1 MMELDSKSAIDLV
14 ALELLHESDEPVGNQ
29 RLMSALQAEGIV
41 IAEATAGRVLQRL
54 VAQGL
59 AHTIGKRGRVLTT
72 AGRTKL
78 ASLRSDLS
86 RQKRSA
92 RLLAVSSIAD
102 VESLRDMLL
111 VRRAIEPEAA
121 RLAATKATAEDVR
134 LLHDYAC
141 AHCLASTD
149 DGQRVDPAISF
160 HCQLVRA
167 SHHALLTEIGLL
179 VLEQTNTALLDRIS
193 HDAAMACLT
202 REDMERDAAA
212 LVTDHEG
219 ITEAIKRGEPE
230 EAEKRMRRHIDR
242 LLAKTTAYIE
252 LISRESAEGRKRQD
266 KS

>member
-1 MMELDSKSAIDLV
+1 MMESDSKSAIDLV
-14 ALELLHESDEPVGNQ
+14 ALELLHESDEPVGNH

-41 IAEATAGRVLQRL
+41 IAEATAGRILQRL
-54 VAQGL
+54 VSQGL

-72 AGRTKL
+72 AGKTKL
-78 ASLRSDLS
+78 ATLRSDHL

-121 RLAATKATAEDVR
+121 RLAATRASAEDIK
-134 LLHDYAC
+134 LLHDFAC
-141 AHCLASTD
+141 AHCLASPD
-149 DGQRVDPAISF
+149 DGERVDPAISF

-167 SHHALLTEIGLL
+167 SHHPLLTEMGLL

-193 HDAAMACLT
+193 HDAAMAHLT
-202 REDMERDAAA
+202 TEDMERDAAA
-212 LVTDHEG
+212 LVTDHES
-219 ITEAIKRGEPE
+219 ITQAIRRGDPE
-230 EAEKRMRRHIDR
+230 EAERRMRLHIDR

-252 LISRESAEGRKRQD
+252 VIHHESGGDRDEPLKP
-266 KS
+266 

>member
-1 MMELDSKSAIDLV
+1 MFEPDSKSAIDLV

-29 RLMSALQAEGIV
+29 KLMSALQAKGMV
-41 IAEATAGRVLQRL
+41 IAEATAGRILQRL
-54 VAQGL
+54 VAEGL
-59 AHTIGKRGRVLTT
+59 AQTIGKRGRVLTA
-72 AGRTKL
+72 AGQAKL
-78 ASLRSDLS
+78 AHLRSDLQ

-111 VRRAIEPEAA
+111 ARRAIEPEAA
-121 RLAATKATAEDVR
+121 RLAAMKATEEDIR

-141 AHCLASTD
+141 AHCLASPD
-149 DGQRVDPAISF
+149 DGERVDPAISF

-167 SHHALLTEIGLL
+167 SHHQLLTEIGLL

-193 HDAAMACLT
+193 HDAVMAHLT
-202 REDMERDAAA
+202 KEEMERDAAA

-219 ITEAIKRGEPE
+219 ITDAIRRRDPN
-230 EAEKRMRRHIDR
+230 EAEARMRLHIDR

-252 LISRESAEGRKRQD
+252 VINHESPGQQERQAEG
-266 KS
+266 

>member
-1 MMELDSKSAIDLV
+1 MFEPDSKTAIDLV
-14 ALELLHESDEPVGNQ
+14 ALELLDESEEPVGNQ
-29 RLMSALQAEGIV
+29 KLMSALQAEGIV
-41 IAEATAGRVLQRL
+41 IAEATAGRILQRL
-54 VAQGL
+54 AAEGL

-72 AGRTKL
+72 AGREKL
-78 ASLRSDLS
+78 TSLRSDLL

-92 RLLAVSSIAD
+92 RLLAVSSIED

-121 RLAATKATAEDVR
+121 RLAAMKATEEDVR

-141 AHCLASTD
+141 AHCLASPD

-167 SHHALLTEIGLL
+167 SHHQLLTEMGLL

-193 HDAAMACLT
+193 HDAVLAQLT
-202 REDMERDAAA
+202 KEEMERDATA

-219 ITEAIKRGEPE
+219 ITDAIRRRDPD
-230 EAEKRMRRHIDR
+230 EAEKRMRLHIDR
-242 LLAKTTAYIE
+242 LLAKTTAYFDVINHE
-252 LISRESAEGRKRQD
+252 NSGHQEQQAES
-266 KS
+266 